1 MLHDEEPREQV
12 GRDTISRFRAQIRS
26 AAIASLEILG
36 SNQIDR
42 VYCDFHDDFV
52 VRIKIEDEYKYR
64 FYQVKT
70 KKKLNNPWEINDVF
84 GLLKKHP
91 EKSTIDNL
99 KNSFIGKLLLH
110 TIKFEKSCL
119 NIIFQTNIHNGDEI
133 EKLESCLKKNDFT
146 NKFISVLIDKFNDC
160 YSTSEGATYEEDDIK
175 RKLLKLKF
183 ETDVQHLKE
192 NDNFSPTLRNKIYEY
207 SEIDLSRIETDEIIL
222 KLLSLVESKSSG
234 IIDEITQDNIE
245 TQASICIDD
254 LLKILS
260 ITPDAYYILINGQDP
275 KAIKSASIIQR
286 TLSKAGATPESI
298 KFCSQ
303 CKIDWDLWVRNNRHS
318 IEEFNYQLIIDII
331 RGGFSQILNNHEIN
345 LTILRG
351 PIIDILN
358 KLKEIDLKYNL
369 DEKLIL
375 GSFFSILV
383 REKS

>member
-12 GRDTISRFRAQIRS
+12 GRDTLSRYRAQIRS

-70 KKKLNNPWEINDVF
+70 KKKLNNPWGINDVF
-84 GLLKKHP
+84 GLLKKNP
-91 EKSTIDNL
+91 EKTNTEDL

-119 NIIFQTNIHNGDEI
+119 NIIFQTNTHNGDEL
-133 EKLESCLKKNDFT
+133 EKLEDCLKKNDFT
-146 NKFISVLIDKFNDC
+146 NKFISVIIDKFNDC
-160 YSTSEGATYEEDDIK
+160 YSTSEDTTYTEDDIK
-175 RKLLKLKF
+175 SKLLKLKF

-192 NDNFSPTLRNKIYEY
+192 NDSFSPTLRNKIYEY
-207 SEIDLSRIETDEIIL
+207 SEIDLSRIETEEIIL

-234 IIDEITQDNIE
+234 IIDEITQENIDIH
-245 TQASICIDD
+245 ASVGIDD

-260 ITPDAYYILINGQDP
+260 ITPDAYYILMNGQDP

-286 TLSKAGATPESI
+286 TLSKAGATADSI

-318 IEEFNYQLIIDII
+318 IEEFNYQLIVDII
-331 RGGFSQILNNHEIN
+331 RERFSQVLNNNEIN
-345 LTILRG
+345 LTVLRD
-351 PIIDILN
+351 PIVDILE
-358 KLKEIDLKYNL
+358 KLEEINLKYNL
-369 DEKLIL
+369 DKNLIL